1 MFKFL
6 RFIILTFLLTAY
18 LANSQ
23 NRSDEKK
30 PETILKIQPSKS
42 PLETMQ
48 EGGNSDNGNQKLPT
62 SKESFTPE
70 QDSAFFA
77 AMRLSLPIRTLI
89 NNNLHYSD
97 DLWNLGRSISQG
109 TPWQI
114 AIENLRSI
122 PPEFYRAD
130 PVEMIHRQYAIEQS
144 MHVPYINNHLR
155 YGTKI
160 TFESIGKLFGLIE
173 DTSTEIKYNLDYS
186 TDVEVVIYSI
196 SSVVVATLFN
206 GNQTPGSYKLTW
218 NGRDEF
224 GKMMPPG
231 DYIAEVRIGKE
242 RYIRKRIE
250 IR

>member
-1 MFKFL
+1 M
-6 RFIILTFLLTAY
+6 
-18 LANSQ
+18 ANSQ
-23 NRSDEKK
+23 SSNDEKK

-48 EGGNSDNGNQKLPT
+48 QGGKSDDDNQKLPT

-77 AMRLSLPIRTLI
+77 AMRLSLPIRTLV

-97 DLWNLGRSISQG
+97 DLWNFEKSISQG

-130 PVEMIHRQYAIEQS
+130 PVEMVHRQYAMEQS
-144 MHVPYINNHLR
+144 MHVPFINNHLR
-155 YGTKI
+155 YGMKMS
-160 TFESIGKLFGLIE
+160 FESIGKFFGLIE
-173 DTSTEIKYNLDYS
+173 DYSTEIKYTLDYS

-196 SSVVVATLFN
+196 SSVVVATLYN
-206 GNQTPGSYKLTW
+206 GNQMPGSYKLTW

-224 GKMMPPG
+224 GKLMPPG

-242 RYIRKRIE
+242 RYIRKRIV